1 MKRVVSLEEALGKP
15 LAHDITEVRPGEFKG
30 AAFRKGHILQPED
43 LDHLRRIG
51 KNHLYIMEV
60 EDDELHED
68 DAVTMMADS
77 LCGPGVFW
85 EGEPREGKMRLKAKH
100 DGLLKI
106 NKDALLDFNCLG
118 DVICGTLHANTVV
131 KNGQAVASTRAVPLT
146 VKKDILQQAA
156 EICAEADP
164 AVVRVLPLKPIK
176 AAVLITGNE
185 VYYGRIKD
193 QFEALIRQKVENLGG
208 HVLKVIFVPDDDILI
223 ARAVAKA
230 LKAGADIIIT
240 TGGMSVD
247 PDDRTRHALKQA
259 GATNMVYGTGVQ
271 PGTMLL
277 TAQIGNIP
285 VISTPACALHSK
297 TTAFDLVYPRL
308 LAGDVITRRDLAELS
323 YGGFCLHC
331 TECRYPVCP
340 FGKA

>member
-1 MKRVVSLEEALGKP
+1 MKKIVTLEEALGLP

-30 AAFRKGHILQPED
+30 AAFRKGHIVKPED

-51 KNHLYIMEV
+51 KEHLYIMEV

-68 DAVTMMADS
+68 DAVTMLADM
-77 LCGPGVFW
+77 LCGSGVFW
-85 EGEPREGKMRLKAKH
+85 EGEPREGKMRLKAQH
-100 DGLLKI
+100 AGLLKI

-118 DVICGTLHANTVV
+118 DAICGTLHANTVV
-131 KNGQAVASTRAVPLT
+131 KQGQAVASARAVPLT
-146 VKKDILQQAA
+146 VKKDVLQQAA
-156 EICAEADP
+156 DICRKAEP
-164 AVVRVLPLKPIK
+164 AVIRVLPLKPVK
-176 AAVLITGNE
+176 AGVLITGNE

-193 QFEALIRQKVENLGG
+193 RFEALINQKVENLGG
-208 HVLKVIFVPDDDILI
+208 GVLKVIFVPDDDILI
-223 ARAVAKA
+223 ARAVAK
-230 LKAGADIIIT
+230 LLQLGADIIIT

-259 GATNMVYGTGVQ
+259 GATDMVYATGVQ
-271 PGTMLL
+271 PGAMLL
-277 TAQIGNIP
+277 TARIGTVP

-297 TTAFDLVYPRL
+297 VTAFDLVYPRL
-308 LAGDVITRRDLAELS
+308 AAGDTITRRDLAEIS

-331 TECRYPVCP
+331 EECRYPVCP